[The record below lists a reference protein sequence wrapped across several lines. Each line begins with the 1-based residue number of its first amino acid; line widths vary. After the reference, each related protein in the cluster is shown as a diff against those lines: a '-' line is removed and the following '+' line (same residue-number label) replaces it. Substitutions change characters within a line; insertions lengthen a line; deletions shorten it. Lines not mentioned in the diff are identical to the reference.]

1 MHARPESKAARQAPH
16 AGELFSQQSDA
27 AIDAESIDAV
37 GGHASSDAGLGFEH
51 QSCEAAV
58 LATKR
63 GRQAG
68 DSTADD
74 DYIRIRN
81 LL

>member
-1 MHARPESKAARQAPH
+1 MHPGRKTEPARQAAH
-16 AGELFSQQSDA
+16 TGELFSQQGYA
-27 AIDAESIDAV
+27 TIDAESIDAV
-37 GGHASSDAGLGFEH
+37 GGHASPDAGLGFEH